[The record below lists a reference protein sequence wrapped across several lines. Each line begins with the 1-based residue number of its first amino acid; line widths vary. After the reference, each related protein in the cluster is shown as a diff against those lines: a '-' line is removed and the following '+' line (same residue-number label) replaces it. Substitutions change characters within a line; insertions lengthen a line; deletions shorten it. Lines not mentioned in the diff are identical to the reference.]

1 VLLDIV
7 RMNIARYRTNPVI
20 IVPPLVVLAFELVVL
35 PLMGIPAADASRP
48 ELESYAFIGF
58 GALFLSMAISF
69 LALVGQASMASVV
82 VQGGKASL
90 RDWVN
95 GIRKHSP
102 RVLGVYFIYLGVMV
116 LSFIP
121 IIVMFWYAM
130 LPWLNYQIGASGP
143 VEPLSPPFMS
153 SPIGIA
159 INWTTLILISVI
171 TAVLYMWLA
180 PVFFEDA
187 DVFTSVGSGNKALR
201 ASGSTF
207 LGFIVLFIAVSG
219 VANLI
224 ENLPVYLG
232 ATIQQ
237 TYGSGYLAP
246 THVASQVI
254 KTMFSPLWL
263 LVALTIY
270 RGEPR
275 KIIPGIAR
283 ADVPID

>member
-7 RMNIARYRTNPVI
+7 RLNIARYRANPVI
-20 IVPPLVVLAFELVVL
+20 IIPPLVVLVFELVVL
-35 PLMGIPAADASRP
+35 PLMGIPAADASGP

-69 LALVGQASMASVV
+69 LALVGQASMASSVV
-82 VQGGKASL
+82 LGGKAGL

-102 RVLGVYFIYLGVMV
+102 RVLGVYFIYLVVMV
-116 LSFIP
+116 LSFVP
-121 IIVMFWYAM
+121 MIVMYWYAM
-130 LPWLNYQIGASGP
+130 LPWLRLQIGASGP
-143 VEPLSPPFMS
+143 VEPPSPPFMS
-153 SPIGIA
+153 LPIGIA
-159 INWTTLILISVI
+159 INWTAINWTALILFSVI
-171 TAVLYMWLA
+171 TAVAYMWLA

-187 DVFTSVGSGNKALR
+187 DVFTSVGAGNKALR
-201 ASGSTF
+201 ANGRAF
-207 LGFIVLFIAVSG
+207 LGFVALFIAVSG

-232 ATIQQ
+232 STIQQ
-237 TYGSGYLAP
+237 IYGSGYLAP

-254 KTMFSPLWL
+254 ETMFSPLWF

-270 RGEPR
+270 RGGPR
-275 KIIPGIAR
+275 
-283 ADVPID
+283 

>member
-1 VLLDIV
+1 MLLDIV
-7 RMNIARYRTNPVI
+7 RLNIARYRTNPVI

-48 ELESYAFIGF
+48 ELESYAFTGF

-82 VQGGKASL
+82 VLGGKASL

-102 RVLGVYFIYLGVMV
+102 RMLGVYFIYLGMMV
-116 LSFIP
+116 LSFVP
-121 IIVMFWYAM
+121 ITVMFWYAM
-130 LPWLNYQIGASGP
+130 LPWLRLQIGASGP
-143 VEPLSPPFMS
+143 VEPPSPPFMS
-153 SPIGIA
+153 LPIGIA
-159 INWTTLILISVI
+159 ISWTVLILVSVI

-180 PVFFEDA
+180 PVLFEDA
-187 DVFTSVGSGNKALR
+187 DVFTSVGAGNKALR

-207 LGFIVLFIAVSG
+207 LGFIALFIAASG

-232 ATIQQ
+232 YTIQQ

-246 THVASQVI
+246 AHVASQVI
-254 KTMFSPLWL
+254 KTMFSPLWF

-270 RGEPR
+270 RGGPR
-275 KIIPGIAR
+275 
-283 ADVPID
+283 